1 MRAIDQKGKIF
12 GKLNVIDL
20 IVILLI
26 IVVLALV
33 GYKLVFSNGAM
44 SGGGQKIVYTVKVEG
59 VEPEVYEFIQESLP
73 SQLMSSNEMLDAYVT
88 AVEGTPIKW
97 FGIPILAARSC
108 NGSVL
113 VPMTWSLPLRVP
125 FKIPCPA
132 NWAARKSGW
141 ANPTL

>member
-44 SGGGQKIVYTVKVEG
+44 SGGGQKIVYTCLL
-59 VEPEVYEFIQESLP
+59 YTS
-73 SQLMSSNEMLDAYVT
+73 DA
-88 AVEGTPIKW
+88 ADD
-97 FGIPILAARSC
+97 
-108 NGSVL
+108 
-113 VPMTWSLPLRVP
+113 
-125 FKIPCPA
+125 
-132 NWAARKSGW
+132 
-141 ANPTL
+141 

>member
-1 MRAIDQKGKIF
+1 MENSMLLYRGLKEWSSDGGSLCVQSIKKEKFF

-59 VEPEVYEFIQESLP
+59 SSRRSTSL
-73 SQLMSSNEMLDAYVT
+73 SRKA
-88 AVEGTPIKW
+88 
-97 FGIPILAARSC
+97 
-108 NGSVL
+108 
-113 VPMTWSLPLRVP
+113 
-125 FKIPCPA
+125 CPA
-132 NWAARKSGW
+132 SLCPPMKCWM
-141 ANPTL
+141 PTSPQ

>member
-88 AVEGTPIKW
+88 AVEGTPVENDTYQMVW
-97 FGIPILAARSC
+97 NS
-108 NGSVL
+108 NTGSQEL
-113 VPMTWSLPLRVP
+113 QPMTWSLPLRVP